1 MFTFY
6 KAGLK
11 GEQTEKGVGPLTS
24 VFELQDNFN
33 FYEMNRKTPLIILL
47 I

>member
-1 MFTFY
+1 MFIFY
-6 KAGLK
+6 KDELK
-11 GEQTEKGVGPLTS
+11 GEQSEIGVGQIQS
-24 VFELQDNFN
+24 VFELQVKFK